1 MVASAPPPRPLTGS
15 SSAPLSG
22 TDGVADT
29 VREWVV
35 ASALVER
42 EGELLL
48 VLNQRRGGST
58 DWSTPGGVID
68 ATDASVLDGLTRE
81 VEEETGL
88 RVRSWEGPVYEVH
101 AEAVDLGWRMR
112 CEVHR
117 AVEFDGELT
126 LEDPDG
132 IVIDAAFVPVDAC
145 ADRLAACLQWVREP
159 LTDWLEGRWGPTDRR
174 GYRYAVRGSSLDDF
188 EVLQVTVD

>member
-1 MVASAPPPRPLTGS
+1 M
-15 SSAPLSG
+15 
-22 TDGVADT
+22 ADT

-48 VLNQRRGGST
+48 VLNRRRGGST

-68 ATDASVLDGLTRE
+68 ATDSSVLARLTRE

-88 RVRSWEGPVYEVH
+88 RVRSWEGPVYVVY

-126 LEDPDG
+126 VEDPDG
-132 IVIDAAFVPVDAC
+132 IVIEAAFLPVAAC

-159 LTDWLEGRWGPTDRR
+159 LIDWLVDRWGPPDRR

-188 EVLQVTVD
+188 EVLQVTVE

>member
-1 MVASAPPPRPLTGS
+1 MT
-15 SSAPLSG
+15 
-22 TDGVADT
+22 DT
-29 VREWVV
+29 VHEWVV

-42 EGELLL
+42 DGELLL
-48 VLNQRRGGST
+48 VLNRRRGGST

-68 ATDASVLDGLTRE
+68 ATDESVLAGLTRE
-81 VEEETGL
+81 VEEETGI

-117 AVEFDGELT
+117 AVEFDGELIV
-126 LEDPDG
+126 EDPDG
-132 IVIDAAFVPVDAC
+132 IVIDAAFLPVDTC
-145 ADRLAACLQWVREP
+145 TDRLEACLQWVREP
-159 LTDWLEGRWGPTDRR
+159 LVAGLTGRGGPDDRR

-188 EVLQVTVD
+188 EVLQVTVE